1 MFTLWGQY
9 FSQFVG
15 GLLITIEV
23 TAAALAVALII
34 GQVCAAMRLSHF
46 RVLRLLGTLY
56 VELFRGAPILL
67 VLYVAYFGLGQIGI
81 RLPAYWAA
89 VAALGTFYG
98 ALFTEIFRG
107 GLQGVDP
114 GQSEAATALG
124 MSPWLR
130 LTRVVLPQAVIAILL
145 PSTNST
151 ADIIKDSSLVVT
163 IGLADL
169 MARTYQASSA
179 TFEPMDMFLLAGCM
193 YFVLYFLLSRV
204 LGRLELNVQRR
215 YG

>member
-1 MFTLWGQY
+1 MFNLWGQY
-9 FSQFVG
+9 LGNLAG
-15 GLLITIEV
+15 GLLISIEV
-23 TAAALAVALII
+23 TAAGLAVALII
-34 GQVCAAMRLSHF
+34 GQLFAAMRLSRF
-46 RVLRLLGTLY
+46 GALRLLGTVY
-56 VELFRGAPILL
+56 VEIFRGAPILL

-81 RLPAYWAA
+81 RLPAFWAA

-107 GLQGVDP
+107 GMQGVDP
-114 GQSEAATALG
+114 GQSEAADALG
-124 MSPWLR
+124 MSRWLK
-130 LTRVVLPQAVIAILL
+130 LTRVQLPQAVIAILL
-145 PSTNST
+145 PSTNAT

-163 IGLADL
+163 IGVADL

-193 YFVLYFLLSRV
+193 YFIVYFLISRV